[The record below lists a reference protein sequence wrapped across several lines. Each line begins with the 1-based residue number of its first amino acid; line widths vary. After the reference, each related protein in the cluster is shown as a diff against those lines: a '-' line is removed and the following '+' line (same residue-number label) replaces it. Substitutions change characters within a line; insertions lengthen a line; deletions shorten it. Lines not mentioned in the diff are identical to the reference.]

1 MSNQPAW
8 LDHAIQS
15 YDQGTHSDGDILS
28 HEWLKYALQIPT
40 ATSLD
45 DAERIQ
51 WLTLT
56 RVETFKD
63 WLLTERKTAL
73 KAVRGKGYW
82 IVPPSD
88 QAQVAAEE
96 AMTLVRRGLHKG
108 NRMLEHARLA
118 DMDEESKRR
127 HTDAQIRLS
136 GVGDMIR
143 RQKRDIFRLFQDKGE
158 A

>member
-1 MSNQPAW
+1 MSEQPAW
-8 LDHAIQS
+8 LQNAIEA
-15 YDQGTHSDGDILS
+15 YDKSTHSDGDILS
-28 HEWLKYALQIPT
+28 HEWLKYSLQIPA
-40 ATSLD
+40 ATSMQ
-45 DAERIQ
+45 DAEKIQ

-56 RVETFKD
+56 RVEAFKD

-82 IVPPSD
+82 IVPPSE

-108 NRMLEHARLA
+108 NRMMQNARFA
-118 DMDEESKRR
+118 DMDESSKRR

-136 GVGDMIR
+136 GIGDMMR
-143 RQKRDIFRLFQDKGE
+143 RQKKDIFMLFQQKS
-158 A
+158 